1 MEDLAEVGSLSRRVM
16 SQPVSARLQ
25 GGIRFFRFPLPA
37 APSAFLAVG
46 LPLPAARRAYRVPH
60 TSQRVG

>member
-16 SQPVSARLQ
+16 SQPVSTPLQ
-25 GGIRFFRFPLPA
+25 GSIRFLRFPLPA
-37 APSAFLAVG
+37 APSAFLAVD
-46 LPLPAARRAYRVPH
+46 LPPPAARRAYRVPH